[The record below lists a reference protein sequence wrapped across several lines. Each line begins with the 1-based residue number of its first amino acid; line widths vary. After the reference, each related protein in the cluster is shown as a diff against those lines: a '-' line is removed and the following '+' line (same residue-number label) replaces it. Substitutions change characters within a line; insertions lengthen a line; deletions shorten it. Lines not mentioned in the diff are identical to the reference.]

1 LSYRKGKSLDRL
13 ESKVDK
19 LDERLDRI
27 EIQITKNT
35 ASLEEHMRRTEAR
48 EQLVEPIHEDRLA
61 LYKALKFLAWS
72 VALLAGVL
80 ALL

>member
-1 LSYRKGKSLDRL
+1 LDRL
-13 ESKVDK
+13 ESKIDK
-19 LDERLDRI
+19 IDERLDRI

-35 ASLEEHMRRTEAR
+35 SSLEEHMRRTEAL
-48 EQLVEPIHEDRLA
+48 EELVKPIHEDRLA
-61 LYKALKFLAWS
+61 LYKGMKLLAWS